1 MDEHQY
7 IWQHGMDILKI
18 VKLLVPKVKNFNA
31 PMTDGW
37 TPIHLAAAEVHVE
50 IVEFMA
56 TKVENPNA
64 PKLLDRWTPIH
75 LAECLM
81 EELLCFCQ
89 FEMDTKKL

>member
-1 MDEHQY
+1 
-7 IWQHGMDILKI
+7 MDILKI

-37 TPIHLAAAEVHVE
+37 TPIHLAAAEGHVE

-64 PKLLDRWTPIH
+64 PKLDKWTPIH
-75 LAECLM
+75 LAEWTQKNYKIFRIKH
-81 EELLCFCQ
+81 EKRANVRRFIS
-89 FEMDTKKL
+89 